1 MRAWA
6 LPRACRSGARPRP
19 APGSAIAAACESGL
33 PECATVHGGAGG
45 GTGSARHRHSMNLIE
60 RLESRRERSEEERL
74 VLDSV
79 ARLADEVIAP
89 RAAHHDRTAEFPA
102 DNVAAINE
110 LGLNAIFVPDSFE
123 GALLPFDT
131 YLECVK
137 LLTRA
142 CSSTGII
149 YATTF
154 HAMKPLIDFGTPEQ
168 KSRLLPRIARGGLGS
183 LAITEPTAGS
193 DATAMRTRF
202 VPTATGDEI
211 AITGEKTFISN
222 GDVAELFLVFGKWS
236 QIDDPRGAITALV
249 VERGA
254 PGLSAAGREDKM
266 GMRASSTVTLR
277 FEECRVPRANLLG
290 GPGDG
295 LRILLASLNKS
306 RPSIAAHA
314 LGIARAAFDDMVGW
328 MNERRQSGRA
338 VIDFQGN
345 QFLLADLVSELALC
359 EAWLDYVA
367 GLVEADSG
375 ASDYAIE
382 ASIAKLRASDLA
394 MRMTTEAVQMHGG
407 YGYIKDYRVE
417 RLMRD
422 AKITQI
428 WEGTNQVHRQLI
440 GRHFRAR

>member
-1 MRAWA
+1 
-6 LPRACRSGARPRP
+6 
-19 APGSAIAAACESGL
+19 
-33 PECATVHGGAGG
+33 
-45 GTGSARHRHSMNLIE
+45 MNLIE
-60 RLESRRERSEEERL
+60 RLETRRERTEEERL

-79 ARLADEVIAP
+79 ARLADEVVAP
-89 RAAHHDRTAEFPA
+89 RAAHYDRTAEFPA
-102 DNVAAINE
+102 DNLAAINE
-110 LGLNAIFVPDSFE
+110 LGLNAIFVPDAFE
-123 GALLPFDT
+123 GALLPFST

-137 LLTRA
+137 LLSRA
-142 CSSTGII
+142 CASTGII

-154 HAMKPLIDFGTPEQ
+154 HAMKPLIDFGSLEQ
-168 KSRLLPRIARGGLGS
+168 KARLLPRIARGGLGS
-183 LAITEPTAGS
+183 LVITEPAAGS

-202 VPTATGDEI
+202 SPEGDEI
-211 AITGEKTFISN
+211 VVSGEKTFISS
-222 GDVAELFLVFGKWS
+222 GDVSDLLLVFGKWS
-236 QIDDPRGAITALV
+236 EIEDPRGAITALV
-249 VERGA
+249 VEREA
-254 PGLSAAGREDKM
+254 PGLTVAGREDKM

-277 FEECRVPRANLLG
+277 FEGCSVPRANLMG

-314 LGIARAAFDDMVGW
+314 LGIARAAFDDMIGW

-338 VIDFQGN
+338 IIDFQGN
-345 QFLLADLVSELALC
+345 QFLLADLASELALC

-367 GLVEADSG
+367 GLVENDSG
-375 ASDYAIE
+375 AGDYAVE
-382 ASIAKLRASDLA
+382 ASVAKLRASDLA